1 VTPEDAAVEP
11 GAVALDVSPRP
22 AAPAPRRRRGVA
34 VLVIL
39 VLVGAAG
46 WIIVSALGSATQYFY
61 NADEAVAQREAL
73 GTKTFRLQGTVVS
86 EPEEISSDRVRFT
99 VEFNDVQV
107 DVDHTGAEP
116 ALFKQGIPVVAE
128 GRWSDDGRTF
138 MSTQLRVKH
147 SEEYK
152 SENPDRVEPAAP

>member
-1 VTPEDAAVEP
+1 VTPDDAAVEP
-11 GAVALDVSPRP
+11 DAPVLDVSPRP
-22 AAPAPRRRRGVA
+22 AAPAPRRHRGVA

-61 NADEAVAQREAL
+61 NADEAVAQRDEL

-86 EPEEISSDRVRFT
+86 EPDEVGADRVLFT

-128 GRWSDDGRTF
+128 GHWSEDGETF

-152 SENPDRVEPAAP
+152 AENPDRVDPASP

>member
-1 VTPEDAAVEP
+1 VALTPDDP
-11 GAVALDVSPRP
+11 DGAVDLSPRP
-22 AAPAPRRRRGVA
+22 TTPAPRRRRGVA

-46 WIIVSALGSATQYFY
+46 WIIVSALGSATQFFY
-61 NADEAVAQREAL
+61 NADEAVAQRDEL

-86 EPEEISSDRVRFT
+86 EPDEVGSDRVLFT

-116 ALFKQGIPVVAE
+116 ALFKKGIPVVAE
-128 GRWSDDGRTF
+128 GHWSEDGKTF

-152 SENPDRVEPAAP
+152 TENPDRVDPAAP